1 MKTDLSDFNL
11 HFLPQFG
18 RVRFLVAGRCFD
30 LAPDRWEALAC
41 EWYAR
46 HGFSEIKGDAY
57 ISGMGYRFKSVDAL
71 VSESPLTMSPL
82 GQHLLDSWQV
92 RKKELEK
99 NRIDPAKPVPPP
111 PNTPPIEPEPPSEP
125 SKQQSGDV
133 QQPKRKVPWKLFA
146 AVLAA
151 IAFGLKFTPV
161 PGLVIL
167 AIDYLVKILNSVPG

>member
-1 MKTDLSDFNL
+1 MKTELSDFNL

-46 HGFSEIKGDAY
+46 NGFSEIKGDAY
-57 ISGMGYRFKSVDAL
+57 ISGMGYRFKSVDTL
-71 VSESPLTMSPL
+71 VAESPLAMSPL
-82 GQHLLDSWQV
+82 GQHLLDSWQA

-99 NRIDPAKPVPPP
+99 NRIEPPKPVPPP
-111 PNTPPIEPEPPSEP
+111 PKTPPIEPEAPSEP
-125 SKQQSGDV
+125 SKQQNGDV

-151 IAFGLKFTPV
+151 VAFGLKFTPV

-167 AIDYLVKILNSVPG
+167 AIDYIVKILNSIPG